1 MNEKHTPQRHLPIR
15 FLSAILAIV
24 IVLSGLLAIDLANRG
39 MFWRFAWSV
48 TGEEDPIGQI
58 RGVAQWVSG
67 LRRPQPDTARMTP
80 IQHTNV
86 NPFGVNTF
94 FQLEPDPDKIDAGMQ
109 MISDA
114 GFGWIRQQ
122 FEWAEIEVDGRG
134 QFTDSRNDI
143 NGDGQAD
150 TINAWDKYDR
160 IVELADTYGLDI
172 QVRLD
177 NPPAWARNPQLG
189 DFAPPEDT
197 QDFVNYAVAVAERYR
212 GRVQYYQ
219 IWNEPNLTFEWGG
232 LPVNPEGYTELLCRT
247 YDALK
252 AVDPNI
258 VVITGALA
266 PTIDLSGANLMD
278 FIYLQ
283 RMYDAGAGDCFDI
296 LSVQGYG
303 LFSGPTDRRMR
314 PTTVNI
320 DLNIYIRDLMVA
332 NGDAHKP
339 IWMSEAA
346 WNFVP
351 SEDEHPEEIIQ
362 RYNYGQVTP
371 EQAGEYIVGLYER
384 TQQEWSW
391 VGVIN
396 YWFFTRPNDTE
407 SNQAFYY
414 FRMVEPDYDPNA
426 DPPFPPLPVYTALS
440 EYINTLTPTLYTGV
454 HQVENNWAI
463 KAGENVE
470 IVETDDA
477 QFSEAM
483 QTTSLNFVAD
493 GTHIFLR
500 WRGDSLTVAVDD
512 ENETVI
518 MSHSDEWQTTR
529 IDSSLLPQSSQIS
542 ISADTPFVVDSVT
555 VSNRLTQNLFG
566 VVLVA
571 VIGIGGL
578 ILSVIA
584 GLMGRFGR

>member
-1 MNEKHTPQRHLPIR
+1 MNKNIAKQRQFPIR
-15 FLSAILAIV
+15 FIAAVLAIV
-24 IVLSGLLAIDLANRG
+24 IGLSGLLALDLANHG
-39 MFWRFAWSV
+39 LFWRFAWSV

-80 IQHTNV
+80 IQYTNV

-94 FQLEPDPDKIDAGMQ
+94 FQLEPDPDKIDAGMG
-109 MISDA
+109 MIADA

-143 NGDGQAD
+143 NGDGQPD

-160 IVELADTYGLDI
+160 IVEFAETYGLDI

-189 DFAPPEDT
+189 NFAPPEDT

-212 GRVQYYQ
+212 GKVQYYQ
-219 IWNEPNLTFEWGG
+219 VWNEPNLTFEWGG

-247 YDALK
+247 YHALK

-266 PTIDLSGANLMD
+266 PTIDLSGTNLMD

-320 DLNIYIRDLMVA
+320 ARNIYIRDMMVA
-332 NGDAHKP
+332 NGDAEKP

-351 SEDEHPEEIIQ
+351 SEDEHPEDIIQ

-371 EQAGEYIVGLYER
+371 EQAGDYIVGLYQRSQE
-384 TQQEWSW
+384 EWSW

-396 YWFFTRPNDTE
+396 YWFFTRPNDSE

-414 FRMVEPDYDPNA
+414 FRMVEPDYNPDA
-426 DPPFPPLPVYTALS
+426 DQPFTPLPVYTALS
-440 EYINTLTPTLYTGV
+440 DYITTLTPTVYTGV
-454 HQVENNWAI
+454 HQAENNWAI
-463 KAGENVE
+463 NTAEHAE
-470 IVETDDA
+470 IITDESA
-477 QFSEAM
+477 QFSEAL
-483 QTTSLNFVAD
+483 QTSMIDFVDD
-493 GTHIFLR
+493 GTDIFLR
-500 WRGDSLTVAVDD
+500 WRGDTISISVDD
-512 ENETVI
+512 DTPIIISAN
-518 MSHSDEWQTTR
+518 DEDWQTAR
-529 IDSSLLPQSSQIS
+529 IASSLLPQARHITISSE
-542 ISADTPFVVDSVT
+542 TPFVVDSVT
-555 VSNRLTQNLFG
+555 VANRIFQHLFG
-566 VVLVA
+566 IVLVA
-571 VIGIGGL
+571 LIAIIGL
-578 ILSVIA
+578 ILSLVT
-584 GLMGRFGR
+584 GLTERRR

>member
-1 MNEKHTPQRHLPIR
+1 MNKNIAKQRQFPIR
-15 FLSAILAIV
+15 LIAAVLAIV
-24 IVLSGLLAIDLANRG
+24 IALSGLLALDLVNHG
-39 MFWRFAWSV
+39 LFWRFAWSV
-48 TGEEDPIGQI
+48 TGEEDPIGQL

-94 FQLEPDPDKIDAGMQ
+94 FQLEPDPDKIDAGMG
-109 MISDA
+109 MIADA

-143 NGDGQAD
+143 NGDGQPD

-160 IVELADTYGLDI
+160 IVEFAEAHSLDI

-212 GRVQYYQ
+212 GRVHYYQ
-219 IWNEPNLTFEWGG
+219 VWNEPNLTFEWGG
-232 LPVNPEGYTELLCRT
+232 LPVNPEGYTDLLCRT

-266 PTIDLSGANLMD
+266 PTIDLSGTNLMD

-283 RMYDAGAGDCFDI
+283 RMYDASAGNCFDI

-320 DLNIYIRDLMVA
+320 ARNIYIRDMMVA
-332 NGDAHKP
+332 NGDAEKP

-351 SEDEHPEEIIQ
+351 SEDEHPEDIIQ

-371 EQAGEYIVGLYER
+371 EQAGDYIVGLYER
-384 TQQEWSW
+384 AQEEWPW

-396 YWFFTRPNDTE
+396 YWFFTRPNDSE

-426 DPPFPPLPVYTALS
+426 DPPFTPLPVYTALS
-440 EYINTLTPTLYTGV
+440 DYINHLTPTLYTGV
-454 HQVENNWAI
+454 HQAENNWAI
-463 KAGENVE
+463 NTNENAE
-470 IVETDDA
+470 IIADANA
-477 QFSEAM
+477 QFSQAV
-483 QTTSLNFVAD
+483 QTNSLDFVAD
-493 GTHIFLR
+493 GTDIFLR
-500 WRGDSLTVAVDD
+500 WRGDSLVISLDD
-512 ENETVI
+512 EPLTLTSN
-518 MSHSDEWQTTR
+518 DRGWQTTH
-529 IDSSLLPQSSQIS
+529 ISSSFLPQAKLITITSE
-542 ISADTPFVVDSVT
+542 TPFVVDSVT
-555 VSNRLTQNLFG
+555 VANRIYQHLFG
-566 VVLVA
+566 FVLVA
-571 VIGIGGL
+571 FIAIVGV
-578 ILSVIA
+578 ILSVIT
-584 GLMGRFGR
+584 GLMERRR